1 MPRHGVSIPLMTTA
15 IVAVALAVAGPAS
28 AITGDEFLLRSGA
41 DVVALCGAPASDPL
55 YTAAIHMCHGFGAGT
70 YQTIMAMTRH
80 EKVEPVLCSPQPAPS
95 RNEVVTRFLDWAK
108 QNPQHM
114 TDPAVE
120 TLGRFFLTT
129 YPCRRPAQGGTR

>member
-1 MPRHGVSIPLMTTA
+1 VSIPLVM
-15 IVAVALAVAGPAS
+15 ILMVAVALALAGPAS

-41 DVVALCGAPASDPL
+41 DVVALCSAPASDPL

-70 YQTIMAMTRH
+70 YQTIVAMTRH
-80 EKVEPVLCSPQPAPS
+80 EKVEPVLCAPQPVPS
-95 RNEVVTRFLDWAK
+95 RNDVVARFLEWAK

>member
-1 MPRHGVSIPLMTTA
+1 MTRHGTWMGLLLVA
-15 IVAVALAVAGPAS
+15 AVALAQAGPAS
-28 AITGDEFLLRSGA
+28 AITGEEFLLRSGA

-80 EKVEPVLCSPQPAPS
+80 EKVEPVLCTPQPVPS
-95 RNEVVTRFLDWAK
+95 RNETVARFLDWAK
-108 QNPQHM
+108 KNPQQLA
-114 TDPAVE
+114 DPAVE